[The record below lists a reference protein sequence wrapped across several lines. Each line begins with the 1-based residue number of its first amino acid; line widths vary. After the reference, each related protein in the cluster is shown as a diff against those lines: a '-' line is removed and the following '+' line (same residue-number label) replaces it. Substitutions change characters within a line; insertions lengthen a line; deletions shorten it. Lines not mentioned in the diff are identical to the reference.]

1 MAGGLRFTPEQIR
14 ELPLSMQMQ
23 IGLGIAAQLSQAVP
37 VAGQNKEVMEEENAA
52 EMRSKGICPMPIQC
66 DLY

>member
-23 IGLGIAAQLSQAVP
+23 IGLGIAAQLAQTVP
-37 VAGQNKEVMEEENAA
+37 VAAQESKENKNAK
-52 EMRSKGICPMPIQC
+52 M
-66 DLY
+66 

>member
-23 IGLGIAAQLSQAVP
+23 IGLGIAAQLAHDTP
-37 VAGQNKEVMEEENAA
+37 VAAQESKENKNAK
-52 EMRSKGICPMPIQC
+52 M
-66 DLY
+66 